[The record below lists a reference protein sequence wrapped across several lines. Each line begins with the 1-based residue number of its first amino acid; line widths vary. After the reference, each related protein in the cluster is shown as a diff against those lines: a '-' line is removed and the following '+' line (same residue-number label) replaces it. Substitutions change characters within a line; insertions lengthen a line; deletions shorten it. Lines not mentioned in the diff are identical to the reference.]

1 MNLRHTLFS
10 LPPLGRACQL
20 AAAAACLLA
29 VACSPAL
36 NWRDV
41 RLGDSGLGLL
51 LPCKPDKAEKVVPLG
66 PQPVTLS
73 MLGCDASGATFAVAV
88 AELSDAALVPAVLAQ
103 WQALTLAN
111 MRATPESTAVR
122 PLKVLGAS
130 AAPAP
135 MLVLASG
142 RRVDGSLVQGQ
153 AAYFAKGAR
162 VVQVVMYAPKINP
175 VAADTFFTSLRIE

>member
-1 MNLRHTLFS
+1 MAS
-10 LPPLGRACQL
+10 
-20 AAAAACLLA
+20 
-29 VACSPAL
+29 ACSPAL

-51 LPCKPDKAEKVVPLG
+51 LPCKPDKADKVVPLG

-111 MRATPESTAVR
+111 MRASPESTAVR
-122 PLKVLGAS
+122 PLKVPGAS
-130 AAPAP
+130 AAPV
-135 MLVLASG
+135 LVLASG
-142 RRVDGSLVQGQ
+142 RRADGSVVQGQ
-153 AAYFAKGAR
+153 AAYFSRGAQ
-162 VVQVVMYAPKINP
+162 VVQVVMYAPVISAQ
-175 VAADTFFTSLRIE
+175 AADTFFTSLHFD